1 MANSN
6 ARFGTDRERKV
17 LDKLR
22 DQDWL
27 CIRTPGSKGA
37 MDIVALRDG
46 SRPRLIQVKGDAAG
60 PFASFGPDAR
70 ERLVAEAKIGGAEP
84 WLAWWPRRGDLM
96 WLSQS
101 QWP

>member
-1 MANSN
+1 MANQN

-17 LDKLR
+17 LCRLQ
-22 DQDWL
+22 DQDWF

-60 PFASFGPDAR
+60 PFASFGPAAR
-70 ERLVAEAKIGGAEP
+70 ERLVGEAKIAGAEP

-96 WLSQS
+96 WLPQS